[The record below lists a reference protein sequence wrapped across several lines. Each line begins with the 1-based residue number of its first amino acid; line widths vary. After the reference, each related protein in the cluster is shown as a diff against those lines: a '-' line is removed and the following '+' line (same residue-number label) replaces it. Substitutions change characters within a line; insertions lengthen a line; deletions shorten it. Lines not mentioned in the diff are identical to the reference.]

1 MFQVLKA
8 LEHMHNVGIFHRD
21 IKPENI
27 LLLDETVKLADL
39 GSCRGIF
46 SKQPYTEYISTR
58 WYRAPEC
65 LLTDGYYNYKMDL
78 WGVGCVLFEVLA
90 LFPLFPGNNELDQIH
105 KIHNILGTPPKA
117 VLDQYQKFSTHM
129 DFNFQKKDGTGI
141 SQLIPH
147 VSQEGQDVIIKLLA
161 YNPNDRPN
169 AKQILN
175 HPYFKDLKVQ
185 TKNNIPGTISPGKD
199 NSKIEDSGSE
209 DSPVTGKKH
218 TNNSLLGGEK
228 SKAKGK
234 VITDLKA
241 NEQKQNSSSESEDQL
256 MPNVYE

>member
-1 MFQVLKA
+1 MHKLGRRHYLNEAKVKYYMFQVLKA

-129 DFNFQKKDGTGI
+129 DFNFQK
-141 SQLIPH
+141 SN
-147 VSQEGQDVIIKLLA
+147 IKSR
-161 YNPNDRPN
+161 NMT
-169 AKQILN
+169 
-175 HPYFKDLKVQ
+175 H
-185 TKNNIPGTISPGKD
+185 
-199 NSKIEDSGSE
+199 
-209 DSPVTGKKH
+209 
-218 TNNSLLGGEK
+218 
-228 SKAKGK
+228 
-234 VITDLKA
+234 
-241 NEQKQNSSSESEDQL
+241 
-256 MPNVYE
+256 